1 MLKRQSLIAIGIA
14 LVLGLVAVY
23 LANTYL
29 TGSRVAQAPEGTTK
43 VAVAAVPLDYGAE
56 LTPEKVRFIDYPA
69 NALPAGSYRSVNE
82 LLPVG
87 KSRVVLRPLA
97 INEPILADKVTGEGQ
112 AASIAALLPN
122 GKRAAAVRINDVS
135 GVAGFIR
142 PNDSVDVLI
151 TRQVIGP
158 DNRGNA
164 QVTDVLLQNVRVIAM
179 DQNAKNENG
188 EPAVAQTATLEVMP
202 IDAQKLALAQ
212 QIGQISLVLRKPGAK
227 EDTAVVE
234 TVSLDDLR
242 YGIYGSGGY
251 ARPMAPQALNA
262 PASAPRYTRVAQR
275 PVRRPAP
282 RPAAPKPVTNSVEV
296 VRGTAGTSYEVGG
309 YGK

>member
-23 LANTYL
+23 LANVYL
-29 TGSRVAQAPEGTTK
+29 TGNRAAEAPEGTTK
-43 VAVAAVPLDYGAE
+43 VAVAAVPLDYGVE

-97 INEPILADKVTGEGQ
+97 VNEPILADKVTGEGQ

-142 PNDSVDVLI
+142 PNDAVDVLI
-151 TRQVIGP
+151 TRQVIGA

-188 EPAVAQTATLEVMP
+188 EPAVAQTATLEVTP

-227 EDTAVVE
+227 EDNPVVE

-242 YGIYGSGGY
+242 YGMYGSGY
-251 ARPMAPQALNA
+251 ARPMAPQAMNV
-262 PASAPRYTRVAQR
+262 PASAPRYTRVVQR

-282 RPAAPKPVTNSVEV
+282 RPAPKPVTNSVEV